1 MGNCV
6 ARPADRNFEL
16 DNRKS
21 SELAEEGTPQPH
33 GKHKPKR
40 SSLGRL
46 ADFLAQQ
53 SSVLQD
59 RVSAELPSAAE
70 RGSREVVDLV
80 KGPGYLDPAVWCAG
94 LDVPVVK

>member
-6 ARPADRNFEL
+6 ARHD
-16 DNRKS
+16 S
-21 SELAEEGTPQPH
+21 SIGLQVEAKENSLRDKDQTA
-33 GKHKPKR
+33 GKHKPRR

-59 RVSAELPSAAE
+59 RVSADLPTAAE

>member
-6 ARPADRNFEL
+6 ARPITSDV
-16 DNRKS
+16 
-21 SELAEEGTPQPH
+21 EEDYKVCENIRISNLETR
-33 GKHKPKR
+33 HKARR

-46 ADFLAQQ
+46 AEFLSQQ

-59 RVSAELPSAAE
+59 KVSADLPNAAE